1 MKNRFFVINK
11 EKIYAYVVS
20 IMTVVVIFFMSSM
33 MNSDLKETEEVSAN
47 DTKTSTMNQEIT
59 SNDTKTSTMNQET
72 YLNDN
77 KSEQNSEI
85 GEAVSTSVSNMEENE
100 NSNSNET
107 EETSNTEQ

>member
-59 SNDTKTSTMNQET
+59 SND
-72 YLNDN
+72 N

>member
-47 DTKTSTMNQEIT
+47 DTKTSTMNQE
-59 SNDTKTSTMNQET
+59 T